1 MQTLLNLLTL
11 EALKGKRTYLSAAAL
26 VALAVLE
33 ATNGNTVRSAELMA
47 AALAAIGIRGA
58 VKSRSPNP
66 SAGGPS
72 SVAGLAT
79 ALVLFGATAM
89 AGDRPGIP
97 TGPNVPPPGQLIRTP
112 NAAPMVRAVE
122 PPFPIFRVPKPDL
135 TKAVGVLGLA
145 ESRDWGHQT
154 LKLVDAQKVTRGK
167 GARVAVLDTGADL
180 NHPDLKGRIVASK
193 DFTGS
198 RFGAVDV
205 HGHGTHCAGIIGAS
219 GAMIGVA
226 PECDLIVGKV
236 LGDNG
241 TGDGAQIAS
250 GIRWAVEQR
259 AHIISMSL
267 GAQGNDSRIEGAI
280 RDAQAAGVV
289 VVVASGNDGP
299 SEGST
304 DWPGALGEIVTV
316 AAVGRVNGD
325 AARIQIAK
333 FSSRGKAVV
342 VAAPGVEVLSLAPG
356 GQYVPMSGT
365 SMATPYVAGVLALDV
380 AARLDAGLQP
390 RSPKEVLAAI
400 GRTARDL
407 PPTARDTASGFG
419 LVDVLKLFA
428 DRPVVTPPTERFSV
442 TLTEQDLTAEGRA
455 KLQGAAFTITI
466 QTPGA
471 PKPMATVKPIEPTSP
486 PKAKADTTPA
496 YPAPPG
502 DGWKWSDNA
511 WRRPAPAVFAQPV
524 FAQPV
529 FSFPFQSTCPGG
541 VCPRR

>member
-1 MQTLLNLLTL
+1 MQTLLHVLTL
-11 EALKGKRTYLSAAAL
+11 EALKGKRTYLSAAVL

-33 ATNGNTVRSAELMA
+33 ATNGNTARSAELIA
-47 AALAAIGIRGA
+47 AALAAIGIHGA
-58 VKSRSPNP
+58 AKSQSPNP
-66 SAGGPS
+66 SDGVAS
-72 SVAGLAT
+72 SVAGLT
-79 ALVLFGATAM
+79 AAIMVFGSVAM
-89 AGDRPGIP
+89 ASDPVPRIP
-97 TGPNVPPPGQLIRTP
+97 TGPNVPPPGQVLRSP
-112 NAAPMVRAVE
+112 DEAPMPRAVE
-122 PPFPIFRVPKPDL
+122 QPAPIYRVPKPDL

-145 ESRDWGHQT
+145 ESRDWGHKT
-154 LKLVDAQKVTRGK
+154 LNLIDAQRVTKGK

-180 NHPDLKGRIVASK
+180 NHPDIKARIVASK

-226 PECDLIVGKV
+226 PECELIVGKV

-241 TGDGAQIAS
+241 SGDGAQIAA

-259 AHIISMSL
+259 AHVISMSL
-267 GAQGNDSRIEGAI
+267 GAQGNDSRIEEAI
-280 RDAQAAGVV
+280 REAQAAGVT

-299 SEGST
+299 SEGSV
-304 DWPGALGEIVTV
+304 DWPGALGNIVTV

-325 AARIQIAK
+325 ATRIGIAN

-342 VAAPGVEVLSLAPG
+342 VAAPGVDVLSLAPG

-380 AARLDAGLQP
+380 AARLDAGLPP

-400 GRTARDL
+400 GRTARNL

-442 TLTEQDLTAEGRA
+442 TLRDH
-455 KLQGAAFTITI
+455 
-466 QTPGA
+466 
-471 PKPMATVKPIEPTSP
+471 TVKNHAASL
-486 PKAKADTTPA
+486 
-496 YPAPPG
+496 G
-502 DGWKWSDNA
+502 
-511 WRRPAPAVFAQPV
+511 F
-524 FAQPV
+524 
-529 FSFPFQSTCPGG
+529 
-541 VCPRR
+541 